1 MKKSL
6 LIIALAIVSISFG
19 NCGNSSPKVEKQIS
33 SEVSEAAPSIQ
44 ILYFHGDRRCP
55 TCIKVGEISLNLFK
69 SKYANNAAVAYKEV
83 NTDKEGNKAIAEKYQ
98 IMSSSLIIDVNGTVK
113 NITVDA
119 FKLAKSDAAALEK
132 MITDIIEEG
141 LKK

>member
-1 MKKSL
+1 MKKSI
-6 LIIALAIVSISFG
+6 LIIALAIVSICFG
-19 NCGNSSPKVEKQIS
+19 SCGNSSSKVEKQTVT
-33 SEVSEAAPSIQ
+33 EVAEAAPSIQ

-55 TCIKVGEISLNLFK
+55 TCIKVGEISLALF
-69 SKYANNAAVAYKEV
+69 SVKYANNSVVAYKEV
-83 NTDKEGNKAIAEKYQ
+83 NTDKEENKTIAEKYQ
-98 IMSSSLIIDVNGTVK
+98 ILSSSLIIDVNGTVK

-119 FKLAKSDAAALEK
+119 FKLAKSDPAALEK

>member
-1 MKKSL
+1 
-6 LIIALAIVSISFG
+6 
-19 NCGNSSPKVEKQIS
+19 
-33 SEVSEAAPSIQ
+33 
-44 ILYFHGDRRCP
+44 
-55 TCIKVGEISLNLFK
+55 
-69 SKYANNAAVAYKEV
+69 
-83 NTDKEGNKAIAEKYQ
+83 
-98 IMSSSLIIDVNGTVK
+98 MSSSLIIDVNGTVK

>member
-6 LIIALAIVSISFG
+6 LIIALAIISISFG
-19 NCGNSSPKVEKQIS
+19 NCGNSTPKVEKQTAT
-33 SEVSEAAPSIQ
+33 ELTETTPSIQ

-55 TCIKVGEISLNLFK
+55 TCIKVGEISLNLFNA
-69 SKYANNAAVAYKEV
+69 KYANNAAVAYKEI
-83 NTDKEGNKAIAEKYQ
+83 NTDKEENKAIAEKYQ
-98 IMSSSLIIDVNGTVK
+98 ILSSSLIIDVNGTVK

>member
-6 LIIALAIVSISFG
+6 LIIALAIVSVSFG
-19 NCGNSSPKVEKQIS
+19 NCRNPSPKVEKQIAT
-33 SEVSEAAPSIQ
+33 EVVAGVPLIQ
-44 ILYFHGDRRCP
+44 ILYFHGERRCP

-69 SKYANNAAVAYKEV
+69 AKYANNASIAYKEI
-83 NTDKEGNKAIAEKYQ
+83 NTDNEENKAIAEKYQ
-98 IMSSSLIIDVNGTVK
+98 ILSSSLIIDVNGTVK